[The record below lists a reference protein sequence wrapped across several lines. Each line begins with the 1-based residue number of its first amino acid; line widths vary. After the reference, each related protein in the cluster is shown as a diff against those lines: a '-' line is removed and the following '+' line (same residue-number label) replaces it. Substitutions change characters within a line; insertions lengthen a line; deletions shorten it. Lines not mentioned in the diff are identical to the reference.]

1 MNNNEIIVI
10 DEIKANSLPELQG
23 WKEKQEA
30 LVKEN
35 PFLPITDHK
44 SYEEAKKRRTAL
56 VKGRTEIEK
65 QDKLVAS
72 KLRELRGKIS
82 ETSKELISI
91 SLPHET
97 KQQEEVKRY
106 EEKKAQEK
114 AEKERLEAERK
125 QKIKD
130 EINSIFGEWKS
141 AINGMDYTSLKGFPM
156 QGVLADIDTSQFE
169 EFELD
174 FAEKVQAL
182 TALFNEKK
190 GQLEIAEK
198 QRLEDERLKKEREA
212 LEEEKKQA
220 REKAEK
226 EAEEKRKEQE
236 KIDAENKKKAEEL
249 AKKEAEIEEE
259 KKRLAKKEAEVKAK
273 EEAERAAKEK
283 AEKEAEEKAQ
293 EEAAKKREEALQPD
307 KKKLQKVIDSI
318 KINAEKPNLKDGEAV
333 EFYNKLEQEIQALK
347 ENLSNCLTNLK

>member
-1 MNNNEIIVI
+1 MNNNQIIVI

-30 LVKEN
+30 LVEEN

-44 SYEEAKKRRTAL
+44 SYEEGKKRRTAL
-56 VKGRTEIEK
+56 LKGRTEIEK

-82 ETSKELISI
+82 EASKELISI

-106 EEKKAQEK
+106 EEKKAEEK
-114 AEKERLEAERK
+114 AEKERIEAERK
-125 QKIKD
+125 QGIKD
-130 EINSIFGEWKS
+130 SIESIFQEWKK
-141 AINGMDYTSLKGFPM
+141 AINNLTYEGIEDFLMVDI
-156 QGVLADIDTSQFE
+156 LADADTSKFE

-174 FAEKVQAL
+174 FAEKVQTL
-182 TALFNEKK
+182 TTLFNEKK

-198 QRLEDERLKKEREA
+198 QRLEDERLKKERES
-212 LEEEKKQA
+212 LEEEKRQA

-226 EAEEKRKEQE
+226 EAEEKRLEQE
-236 KIDAENKKKAEEL
+236 KIDAENEKKAKEL

-273 EEAERAAKEK
+273 EEAEKAAKEK

-318 KINAEKPNLKDGEAV
+318 SINAEKPNLKDGEAV

-347 ENLSNCLTNLK
+347 ENLSNCLSNLK